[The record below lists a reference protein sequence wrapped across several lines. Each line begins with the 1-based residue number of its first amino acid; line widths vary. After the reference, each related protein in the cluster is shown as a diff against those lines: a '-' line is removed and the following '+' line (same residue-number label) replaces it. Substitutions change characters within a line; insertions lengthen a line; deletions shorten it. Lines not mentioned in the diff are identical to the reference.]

1 MSCINLVNN
10 TTENNITLSSD
21 RVSIEANVKTRI
33 IANTK
38 VNLEVSAARGPAG
51 LDGLDGQ
58 DGADGQDGLDGTSY
72 AANNGIAII
81 SDVIQLG
88 SDSLSDDKGSALTH
102 DTYIHLN
109 GFSEIFKGSLFGND
123 SILEIGSDVGMTFNR
138 TSAETGT
145 PSTYMMKYKA
155 LTDSHYFNI
164 CQSSTNGG
172 AGVYNNTFIMG
183 WNLSPGGGVE
193 EAGKS
198 GIGFSFEDNYEP
210 ILGSKMSELHTLFI
224 DENGTQHRLESYTIR
239 KNNPSLWE
247 KYNLLGKLY
256 IKSPLTGNTWLSY
269 QNGNALSK
277 IVFSDPAGVN
287 TKGTELIN
295 DSDQNLFTIKAEGLA
310 VGITEIWRNQ
320 LQVTD
325 FGQVTFPQIAMI
337 RYNNLVIFRFRDY
350 LPVYETN
357 AAAISGGLSW
367 HTVYTNSAGDLKI
380 VI

>member
-33 IANTK
+33 TSNTK
-38 VNLEVSAARGPAG
+38 VNLEVSPARGPAG
-51 LDGLDGQ
+51 QDGSDGL
-58 DGADGQDGLDGTSY
+58 DGQDGLDGTSY

-88 SDSLSDDKGSALTH
+88 SDSLSDDKGSELTH

-123 SILEIGSDVGMTFNR
+123 SILEIGSDGVLTFDR

-145 PSTYMMKYKA
+145 PTTYMMKYKA
-155 LTDSHYFNI
+155 LTDSHYFNF
-164 CQSSTNGG
+164 CQSSTDGG
-172 AGVYNNTFIMG
+172 AGVYNNVFIMG
-183 WNLSPGGGVE
+183 WNLTPGGGAE

-210 ILGSKMSELHTLFI
+210 ILGSKLAEIHTFFI
-224 DENGTQHRLESYTIR
+224 DENGTQNRLESYTII
-239 KNNPSLWE
+239 KDNPSLWE
-247 KYNLLGKLY
+247 KYNTLGKLY
-256 IKSPLTGNTWLSY
+256 IKDPMTNNTWLSY
-269 QNGNALSK
+269 QGGGAVSK
-277 IVFSDPAGVN
+277 IVMTDSAYVN

-367 HTVYTNSAGDLKI
+367 HTVYTNSAGDLKV